1 MTFQRLWILVL
12 SASILL
18 GMVSD
23 PRTDEICTDKA
34 EFEKNGWQLKPV
46 QQAMDIYLRDHRMR
60 VNWLKE
66 PRPPSAVGRDYYE
79 WLWID
84 EFGAG
89 MKVKLVQRFRGGA
102 THAGAEG
109 QE

>member
-1 MTFQRLWILVL
+1 MTKEFLWLR
-12 SASILL
+12 AFAAGMLL
-18 GMVSD
+18 FMVSAT
-23 PRTDEICTDKA
+23 RADEICTDQI
-34 EFEKNGWQLKPV
+34 EFEETGWQLEPV
-46 QQAMDIYLRDHRMR
+46 QEAMDIYLRDHRMR

-89 MKVKLVQRFRGGA
+89 MKAELVQRYCVGA
-102 THAGAEG
+102 ADSGAKE
-109 QE
+109 

>member
-1 MTFQRLWILVL
+1 MTNKFLQL
-12 SASILL
+12 SVFAAGILL
-18 GMVSD
+18 IMVSAMQA
-23 PRTDEICTDKA
+23 DEICTDKM

-84 EFGAG
+84 EFGAS
-89 MKVKLVQRFRGGA
+89 MKAELVQRYC
-102 THAGAEG
+102 AGAADSGTKE
-109 QE
+109 

>member
-1 MTFQRLWILVL
+1 MTKQFLRVRVFAAGMLLIMI
-12 SASILL
+12 SAT
-18 GMVSD
+18 
-23 PRTDEICTDKA
+23 RADEICTDKM
-34 EFEKNGWQLKPV
+34 EFEKNGWQLRPV

-84 EFGAG
+84 EFGAR
-89 MKVKLVQRFRGGA
+89 MKAELGQRYCTSATDSGA
-102 THAGAEG
+102 

>member
-1 MTFQRLWILVL
+1 MEKQLLRLRVFAAGMLLIVV
-12 SASILL
+12 SA
-18 GMVSD
+18 
-23 PRTDEICTDKA
+23 TQADEICSDQI
-34 EFEKNGWQLKPV
+34 EFEKNGWQLRPV

-84 EFGAG
+84 EFGAR
-89 MKVKLVQRFRGGA
+89 MKAELVQRYC
-102 THAGAEG
+102 AGAADSGARE
-109 QE
+109 

>member
-1 MTFQRLWILVL
+1 MTKEFLRLRAFAAGMLLV
-12 SASILL
+12 
-18 GMVSD
+18 MVSAT
-23 PRTDEICTDKA
+23 RADEICADQI
-34 EFEKNGWQLKPV
+34 EFEKTGWQLEPV
-46 QQAMDIYLRDHRMR
+46 QEAMDIYLRDHRMR

-89 MKVKLVQRFRGGA
+89 MKAELVQRYCVGA
-102 THAGAEG
+102 MDSGAKE
-109 QE
+109 

>member
-1 MTFQRLWILVL
+1 MTKQFLRVRVFAAGMLLIMI
-12 SASILL
+12 SAT
-18 GMVSD
+18 
-23 PRTDEICTDKA
+23 RADEICTDKM
-34 EFEKNGWQLKPV
+34 EFEKNGWQLRPV

-84 EFGAG
+84 EFGAR
-89 MKVKLVQRFRGGA
+89 MKAELVQRYCTSATDSGA
-102 THAGAEG
+102 

>member
-1 MTFQRLWILVL
+1 MTKQILRLRVF
-12 SASILL
+12 AAGILL
-18 GMVSD
+18 IMVSA
-23 PRTDEICTDKA
+23 TQADEVCMDKI
-34 EFEKNGWQLKPV
+34 EFEKSGWQLGPV

-79 WLWID
+79 WLWSD

-89 MKVKLVQRFRGGA
+89 MKAELVQRYCTGNEGA
-102 THAGAEG
+102 LCIIS
-109 QE
+109 Q

>member
-1 MTFQRLWILVL
+1 MTKQFLRLRVF
-12 SASILL
+12 AAGMLL
-18 GMVSD
+18 IMVSAT
-23 PRTDEICTDKA
+23 RADEICTDQI
-34 EFEKNGWQLKPV
+34 EFEKTGWQLEPV

-89 MKVKLVQRFRGGA
+89 MKAELVQRYCVGA
-102 THAGAEG
+102 MDSGAE
-109 QE
+109 E

>member
-1 MTFQRLWILVL
+1 MTKQFLRLRVF
-12 SASILL
+12 AAGMLL
-18 GMVSD
+18 IMVSATRAD
-23 PRTDEICTDKA
+23 KLCTDQM
-34 EFEKNGWQLKPV
+34 EFEKNGWQLRPV

-66 PRPPSAVGRDYYE
+66 PRPPNAVGRDYYE

-89 MKVKLVQRFRGGA
+89 MKAELVQRYC
-102 THAGAEG
+102 AGAADSG
-109 QE
+109 AKQ

>member
-1 MTFQRLWILVL
+1 MTKQSLWLRVF
-12 SASILL
+12 AAGMLL
-18 GMVSD
+18 IMVSAT
-23 PRTDEICTDKA
+23 RADEICTDKM
-34 EFEKNGWQLKPV
+34 EFEKNGWQLGPV

-84 EFGAG
+84 EFGAR
-89 MKVKLVQRFRGGA
+89 MKAELLQRYCPGA
-102 THAGAEG
+102 VDSGARE
-109 QE
+109 

>member
-1 MTFQRLWILVL
+1 
-12 SASILL
+12 
-18 GMVSD
+18 
-23 PRTDEICTDKA
+23 
-34 EFEKNGWQLKPV
+34 
-46 QQAMDIYLRDHRMR
+46 

-89 MKVKLVQRFRGGA
+89 MKAELVQRYCVGA
-102 THAGAEG
+102 MDSGAKE
-109 QE
+109 

>member
-1 MTFQRLWILVL
+1 MAKQFLRLHVF
-12 SASILL
+12 AAGMLL
-18 GMVSD
+18 IMVSAA
-23 PRTDEICTDKA
+23 RANEICTDKI
-34 EFEKNGWQLKPV
+34 EFEKTGWQLEPV

-84 EFGAG
+84 ESGAR
-89 MKVKLVQRFRGGA
+89 MKAELVQRYCVGA
-102 THAGAEG
+102 ADSGVKE
-109 QE
+109 